1 MTLKDA
7 DQKHCSELTAF
18 TKQFALNTLI
28 KIKLRIFRI
37 LCLFSFRAP
46 SHLGYQIFPAIHAYA
61 ALVREVKVDP
71 LRSKVCQ
78 PSLARRQT
86 LFSST
91 FQERND

>member
-7 DQKHCSELTAF
+7 NQKHCSELTAF

-37 LCLFSFRAP
+37 LCLFSFRGP
-46 SHLGYQIFPAIHAYA
+46 SDLGYQIFPAIHA

>member
-7 DQKHCSELTAF
+7 NQKHCRELTAF

-37 LCLFSFRAP
+37 LCLSR
-46 SHLGYQIFPAIHAYA
+46 LGYQIFPAIHA